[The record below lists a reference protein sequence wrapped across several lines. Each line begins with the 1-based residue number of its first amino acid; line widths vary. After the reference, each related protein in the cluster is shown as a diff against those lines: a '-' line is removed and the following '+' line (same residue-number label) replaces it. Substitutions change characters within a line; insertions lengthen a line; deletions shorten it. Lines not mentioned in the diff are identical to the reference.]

1 MTTSLTTTQTQLPA
15 RGEMATAAMAAKAKA
30 TIEARYAI
38 AFQPINRRQYD
49 VVRQSILSACKR
61 PDFAA
66 SARYHKPVGTGTID
80 GFSIRFA
87 EEAIKAMKNISVEST
102 TIYEDEMQRVVQ
114 INVTDLENNIT
125 YGKEISVQKT
135 VERRN
140 LKNGQTAISQ
150 RLNSNGETVYLVAAT
165 EDEIAN
171 KIASAESKVI
181 RNCGLRLVPSDILE
195 EAEQAIF
202 DTMENGGSDPKAE
215 IKKLADAFAL
225 LSISAAELVKYLG
238 HPLDTISPKERADLR
253 GIYTTIKEGSA
264 SWSDYVTVSDEA
276 SVKPSKPVIKKKD
289 PKTVDVKAEPV
300 QEPTSTPTTATTP
313 EPDNAPDPTEVAK
326 PTLPEKVVEFRK
338 IFTASNLDIELF
350 KKQMKDVFG
359 ADSAAEAETWKTVD
373 DVPEQYADYVLATS
387 KRIQN
392 MKVLCAK
399 D

>member
-102 TIYEDEMQRVVQ
+102 TIYEDDMQRVVQ

-125 YGKEISVQKT
+125 YGKEVSVQKT
-135 VERRN
+135 VERRK
-140 LKNGQTAISQ
+140 LKDGQSSISQ
-150 RLNSNGETVYLVAAT
+150 RVNTNGETVYLVAAT
-165 EDEIAN
+165 EDEISN

-195 EAEQAIF
+195 EAERAIF

-225 LSISAAELVKYLG
+225 LNISAAELVKYLG

-264 SWSDYVTVSDEA
+264 SWSDYVSVSEEA
-276 SVKPSKPVIKKKD
+276 AVKPAKPSIPKKKVE

-300 QEPTSTPTTATTP
+300 TESASAPANEPVEPAT
-313 EPDNAPDPTEVAK
+313 EAPAV
-326 PTLPEKVVEFRK
+326 VVEFRK
-338 IFTASNLDIELF
+338 VFTEANLDLELF
-350 KKQMKDVFG
+350 KNQIASTFG
-359 ADSAAEAETWKTVD
+359 AEATEEVAGWNSID
-373 DVPEQYADYVLATS
+373 DVPAKYAEYIMGDK
-387 KRIQN
+387 KRIAN
-392 MKVLCAK
+392 MKVRCEK
-399 D
+399 EV